1 MNFEENGGSE
11 VTDSKVNHG
20 DQVTKPKAP
29 TRVGYTFNH
38 WYVTDETVAYDF
50 STPISGKLTLK
61 ASWSLNEYD
70 VNFEENGGSEVT
82 DSKVNHGE
90 KVTKPTAPTREGYV
104 FKGWYTDA
112 DFTNPYEFD
121 VLEKGSVTLYAKW
134 KAIMHNVTFDSD
146 NGEVAVV
153 KSIQETFKVPQ
164 PSEPKKP
171 GYQFLGWYLPNET
184 TTYDFNSTI
193 QGAIELKAK
202 WEAII
207 HTVTFDSTGGSIVP
221 KQRIQETQSVNEPIK
236 PTYLGFQF
244 LGWYTDT
251 TYQTKYAFTEKITE
265 PMTLYAKWDMIL
277 HTIHF
282 DSDGGNL
289 VKDQIIQESKN
300 VVAPNVPVKV
310 GYKFIGW
317 YVSGISNPYDFKELI
332 KGPIT
337 LKAKWEAVMH
347 PVTFNSDGGS
357 VVGTQSVQE
366 TKAVS
371 KPTAPT
377 KAGYKFVGWSK
388 SGETKLY
395 DFTDLL
401 SGPLTLKANW
411 EVVMYPVTFDSD
423 GGSVV
428 VSQSVQETKTVS
440 EPTAPTKVGY
450 RFAGWSRSS
459 ETKLYDFTELL
470 RGPLSLKANWEAIMH
485 PVTFDSDGGSVVGSQ
500 SIQETKTVSEPTV
513 PTKAGYKFLGWY
525 EVGSSELYDFSKPI
539 SSAVNL
545 KAKWGVIIHRV
556 SFTNPDGSVISYQEI
571 NGNELLVQPVD
582 PTKVG
587 YRFDGWYSDAE
598 FLTAYDFTT
607 AVTEEL
613 VIYAKWVPNQYQVVF
628 ESNGG
633 TSIQGISVSFEDF
646 VTEPVAPTKLGYDFI
661 GWYTDEALTERY
673 DFDSP
678 IVGDLILYAKW
689 EKEDLPVANVYLVTF
704 ETNGGSDVLSQNVE
718 ENQQVTEP
726 TNPKKTGYTF
736 TGWYTDSILT
746 TPYDFDSPVTKEI
759 TLYAGW
765 KKVSQVVTTPVN
777 NKVNPV
783 KKENNQQKEFP
794 KTGEEMTDYQL
805 ATLALWGGLLGLLVV
820 KRRSHNRNKE

>member
-1 MNFEENGGSE
+1 MSAG
-11 VTDSKVNHG
+11 
-20 DQVTKPKAP
+20 
-29 TRVGYTFNH
+29 
-38 WYVTDETVAYDF
+38 
-50 STPISGKLTLK
+50 
-61 ASWSLNEYD
+61 
-70 VNFEENGGSEVT
+70 
-82 DSKVNHGE
+82 
-90 KVTKPTAPTREGYV
+90 
-104 FKGWYTDA
+104 
-112 DFTNPYEFD
+112 
-121 VLEKGSVTLYAKW
+121 
-134 KAIMHNVTFDSD
+134 
-146 NGEVAVV
+146 
-153 KSIQETFKVPQ
+153 
-164 PSEPKKP
+164 
-171 GYQFLGWYLPNET
+171 
-184 TTYDFNSTI
+184 
-193 QGAIELKAK
+193 
-202 WEAII
+202 
-207 HTVTFDSTGGSIVP
+207 
-221 KQRIQETQSVNEPIK
+221 
-236 PTYLGFQF
+236 
-244 LGWYTDT
+244 
-251 TYQTKYAFTEKITE
+251 
-265 PMTLYAKWDMIL
+265 
-277 HTIHF
+277 
-282 DSDGGNL
+282 
-289 VKDQIIQESKN
+289 
-300 VVAPNVPVKV
+300 
-310 GYKFIGW
+310 
-317 YVSGISNPYDFKELI
+317 
-332 KGPIT
+332 
-337 LKAKWEAVMH
+337 
-347 PVTFNSDGGS
+347 DGGS
-357 VVGTQSVQE
+357 VVGSQNIQE

-371 KPTAPT
+371 EPTAPT

-388 SGETKLY
+388 SGETMLY

-485 PVTFDSDGGSVVGSQ
+485 SVTFDSDGGSVVVSQSIQETKVVSEPTVPTKAGYKFVGWSKSGETKLYDFTELVNGPLTLKAKWEVVMHPVTFDSDGGSVVGSQ

-525 EVGSSELYDFSKPI
+525 EVGSSELYDFSKSI
-539 SSAVNL
+539 SGAVNL
-545 KAKWGVIIHRV
+545 KAKCGVIIHRV

-571 NGNELLVQPVD
+571 NENELLVQPVD

-587 YRFDGWYSDAE
+587 YRFDGWYLDAE

-689 EKEDLPVANVYLVTF
+689 EKEEVPVANVYLVTF
-704 ETNGGSDVLSQNVE
+704 ETNGGSGVLSQNVE

-736 TGWYTDSILT
+736 TGWYTDSNLT
-746 TPYDFDSPVTKEI
+746 TSYDFDAPVTKEM

-777 NKVNPV
+777 NKVTPV

-805 ATLALWGGLLGLLVV
+805 AILALWGGLLGLLVV